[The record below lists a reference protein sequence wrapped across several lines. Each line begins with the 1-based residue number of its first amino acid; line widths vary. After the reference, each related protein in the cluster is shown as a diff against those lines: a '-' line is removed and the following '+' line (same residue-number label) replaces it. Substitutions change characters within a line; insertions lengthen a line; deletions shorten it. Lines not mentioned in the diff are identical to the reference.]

1 MSLLTPRRSATRSW
15 AGWAFGPPQVQ
26 VVRVPIAAAAQV
38 VLRAWSFG
46 RVVTPG
52 DGLGPMALPL
62 PAVGDEDELEPGPIG
77 SIPDLVDYRPG
88 RGPWP
93 EMS

>member
-1 MSLLTPRRSATRSW
+1 
-15 AGWAFGPPQVQ
+15 
-26 VVRVPIAAAAQV
+26 
-38 VLRAWSFG
+38 
-46 RVVTPG
+46 
-52 DGLGPMALPL
+52 LPL